1 MSTPTI
7 ADIFR
12 YGFKEYVEQYGPQ
25 PLEVLKAVDAITCCR
40 TDIMGGHR
48 YQCDRCGCEMTLYN
62 SCRNRNCPQCQG
74 NARMVW
80 VHDRLSELLPV
91 GYFHAVFTVPDLL
104 SPFALRNRKPFFKI
118 MFRATKETLLTLSGD
133 KRLLGAATGFIAVL
147 HTWGQ
152 QLIEHPH
159 IHVIIPGGGL
169 TSKGKWKTSR
179 KKFLFPVAVV
189 RKMFQG
195 KLMDYFVQAV
205 KNGDIQLHG
214 QLQRYKNRFLF
225 SKLKDELYRKKWVV
239 YIKEPFASPQ
249 AVVKYLGQYTHRIAI
264 SNHRIISFKNGMVTF
279 SWKDYADNYK
289 RKTMTLGCVE
299 FIRRFLLH
307 VVPKGFVRI
316 RHYGFLANRNRKTK
330 LAQCR
335 IFFRKSP
342 PVKKTENR
350 TSWIEAFKVL
360 HGYDPRRCKECNEGI
375 MEIVMV
381 ITPVRRVMTT

>member
-1 MSTPTI
+1 MTSATI

-12 YGFKEYVEQYGPQ
+12 AGYGDYVQQYGPQ
-25 PLEVLKAVDAITCCR
+25 PLDVLRAVDAITSCR
-40 TDIMGGHR
+40 TEVMGGHR
-48 YQCDRCGCEMTLYN
+48 YRCDRCGSEMTLHN

-80 VHDRLSELLPV
+80 VHDRLEELLPV
-91 GYFHAVFTVPDLL
+91 GYFHAVFTLPRELGE
-104 SPFALRNRKPFFKI
+104 FALRNKKPFYRI
-118 MFRATKETLLTLSGD
+118 IFRAVKETLLTLAGD
-133 KRLLGAATGFIAVL
+133 GKRLGAGVGFIAVL

-152 QLIEHPH
+152 TIIDHPH

-169 TSKGKWKTSR
+169 TSHGKWKACR

-189 RKMFQG
+189 RKMFKG
-195 KLMDYFVQAV
+195 KLMDYFLQAV
-205 KNGDIQLHG
+205 KNGDIQMHG
-214 QLQRYKNRFLF
+214 VLQRFENHSLF
-225 SKLKDELYRKKWVV
+225 GKLRDELYRKEWVV

-264 SNHRIISFKNGMVTF
+264 SNHRIISFENGEVTF

-335 IFFRKSP
+335 IYFRKSP
-342 PVKKTENR
+342 PVKKNGKR
-350 TSWIEAFKVL
+350 TSWIEAFKSL
-360 HGYDPRRCKECNEGI
+360 HGYDPRRCRECGCGI
-375 MEIVMV
+375 MEMVMV
-381 ITPVRRVMTT
+381 LQPIRVAMIT

>member
-1 MSTPTI
+1 MTSTTI

-12 YGFKEYVEQYGPQ
+12 VGYSDYVKKYGPQ
-25 PLEVLKAVDAITCCR
+25 PLDVLKAVGAITSCR
-40 TDIMGGHR
+40 TEVMGGHR
-48 YQCDRCGCEMTLYN
+48 YQCDRCGSEMTLHN
-62 SCRNRNCPQCQG
+62 SCRNRNCPQCQ
-74 NARMVW
+74 AKDRICW
-80 VHDRLSELLPV
+80 VHDRIGELLPV

-104 SPFALRNRKPFFKI
+104 NQFALRNKKVFYRI
-118 MFRATKETLLTLSGD
+118 MFRAVRETLLTLAKDD
-133 KRLLGAATGFIAVL
+133 KRLGALVGFVAVL

-152 QLIEHPH
+152 TLFDHPH
-159 IHVIIPGGGL
+159 VHVIIPGGGL
-169 TSKGKWKTSR
+169 ATKGKWKACR

-189 RKMFQG
+189 RTMFRG
-195 KLMDYFVQAV
+195 KLMDYFLQAV
-205 KNGDIQLHG
+205 KSGDIQLHG
-214 QLQRYKNRFLF
+214 VLQRFENRHAFRE
-225 SKLKDELYRKKWVV
+225 LKDTLYRKNWVV

-279 SWKDYADNYK
+279 SWKDYADNYR
-289 RKTMTLGCVE
+289 RKTMTLSCVE

-307 VVPKGFVRI
+307 VVPKGFMRI

-342 PVKKTENR
+342 PVKKNGKR
-350 TSWIEAFKVL
+350 TSWIEAFKAL
-360 HGYDPRRCKECNEGI
+360 HGYDPRRCRECKLGI

-381 ITPVRRVMTT
+381 ISPVRHVMIT